1 MNTKIYSV
9 FDLKLNQYQPVFS
22 FNTDVEAQRHFYRL
36 LVSVPTMS
44 EFPQDYDL
52 RHLGTFDDDTGVV
65 TPAITCELITNGL
78 ALLESI
84 KQTETRHGEEQK
96 PQERNDAS
104 VQQSTEST
112 DTTE

>member
-1 MNTKIYSV
+1 MTNNIYAV
-9 FDLKLNQYQPVFS
+9 FDLKLNQYQPLFS
-22 FNTDVEAQRHFYRL
+22 FQTPTEAQRHFYRL

-52 RHLGTFDDDTGVV
+52 RHLGTFDDSTGVV

-84 KQTETRHGEEQK
+84 KHTENRHGEEQN
-96 PQERNDAS
+96 PQERDDTS

>member
-1 MNTKIYSV
+1 MTNNIYAV
-9 FDLKLNQYQPVFS
+9 FDLKLNQYQPLFS
-22 FNTDVEAQRHFYRL
+22 FQTPTEAQRHFYRL

-52 RHLGTFDDDTGVV
+52 RDIGFFDDETGTV
-65 TPAITCELITNGL
+65 TAHATCELITNGL

-96 PQERNDAS
+96 PQERDDAS
-104 VQQSTEST
+104 IQQSTEST